1 MKCFKNSNGIKLIA
15 VVLLAVMTVA
25 AIVGIIYYDQMS
37 MWPMF
42 ASAFFVLVSILTII
56 CLVYMAC
63 KPGKDD
69 SAFER
74 QYRFRFGLNVFSLSL
89 CILVLIAVLLSST
102 VKLHFGEV
110 NATDFY
116 TAFIALCTTFVVG
129 FQIYNSIDL
138 NKKIDKLDAD
148 KKELEEQLKNI
159 NKITKRCE
167 YFNAYTVG
175 AIRYNES
182 GAKVLSAEGDPK
194 KYCWN
199 AMKAYF
205 NALRLAAEGGQNFHR
220 ALKALDG
227 KIRNCINMLSDNTAE
242 EAHAP
247 SNNRYIYNDTE
258 VKTFVITISRYIE
271 NTQATIKNAGHI
283 DEKDETKYGEL
294 VSAWGNFISEV
305 KEVVKF

>member
-1 MKCFKNSNGIKLIA
+1 MKCFKDLNGIKLIA

-175 AIRYNES
+175 AIRYNDS
-182 GAKVLSAEGDPK
+182 GAKDPKTEGNPK

-205 NALRLAAEGGQNFHR
+205 NALRLAAEGGQDFRR
-220 ALKALDG
+220 AFEALNG
-227 KIRNCINMLSDNTAE
+227 KIQRCIKVLNDNANAE
-242 EAHAP
+242 SVDP
-247 SNNRYIYNDTE
+247 KKKYIYENTE
-258 VKTFVITISRYIE
+258 VSTFIATISDYIE
-271 NTQATIKNAGHI
+271 KTITAFGNAEHI
-283 DEKDETKYGEL
+283 DEQTKNEYRNL
-294 VSAWGNFISEV
+294 VKVWNGFKSEIF
-305 KEVVKF
+305 KIIP

>member
-1 MKCFKNSNGIKLIA
+1 MKCFKDLNGIKLIA

-42 ASAFFVLVSILTII
+42 ASAFFLLVSILTII

-63 KPGKDD
+63 KPGKED

-138 NKKIDKLDAD
+138 NKKIEKLDKEKNLL
-148 KKELEEQLKNI
+148 KKQLKGL
-159 NKITKRCE
+159 NKISKECE
-167 YFNAYTVG
+167 YYNAYTIGMIHFKEVK
-175 AIRYNES
+175 ASVEANSKYN
-182 GAKVLSAEGDPK
+182 
-194 KYCWN
+194 WN
-199 AMKAYF
+199 ALRAYF
-205 NALRLAAEGGQNFHR
+205 NALRLAAEGGHDFEETFDAIVNS
-220 ALKALDG
+220 
-227 KIRNCINMLSDNTAE
+227 KIVVCMD
-242 EAHAP
+242 
-247 SNNRYIYNDTE
+247 
-258 VKTFVITISRYIE
+258 TISGMIDNASRDATKNLGYDNSRIEVFLKEISVFLTKTLDAIGASSNSHISKKLNPLVEQWGNLCAKTETYIE
-271 NTQATIKNAGHI
+271 SKRNI
-283 DEKDETKYGEL
+283 
-294 VSAWGNFISEV
+294 
-305 KEVVKF
+305 